1 MNRHQS
7 ILARQAQFPRKSS
20 MFQTSLAFFILIMC
34 TQFYC
39 IPATDYLNTRQQQS
53 VLVVCTIKIKKKNLL
68 EEFDLMLPYAKKA
81 VQSLREIKVI
91 KLMYLMKLNMCS
103 NE

>member
-1 MNRHQS
+1 MS
-7 ILARQAQFPRKSS
+7 
-20 MFQTSLAFFILIMC
+20 

-39 IPATDYLNTRQQQS
+39 IPATDYLNTRQQHS